1 MNEIVEAEWQTHIKE
16 SAFIQ
21 SIIKDVYGPRK
32 GGAIVF
38 IDAQNARRGIAKT
51 SAQVAVGKY
60 LSHLFG
66 YELREQ
72 DLTLSGDYYLK
83 RALEQ
88 PGKDQPSVLGIDE
101 FVGAGSGDKRRA
113 MAEQNVFF
121 GSVWQMIRKKRIVT
135 LATLPD
141 WNEADKRLRKYAD
154 YRLWCLENPIGHFQ
168 PYKVKVPFQAGT
180 SSPVYLQGLGR
191 GPDTEQIT
199 FPNMDDRNDSLYEF
213 ITDKKS
219 DVIDDGS
226 FDADT
231 VEERI
236 GMADEQDESDE
247 RLSEKEIERKEKQRV
262 ALRMYKPWTDQVGST
277 SDAVAHAVGMSDS
290 WVRTLGNEWS
300 KGKHRDIMPVPDD
313 EPTELVS
320 NGE

>member
-1 MNEIVEAEWQTHIKE
+1 MEAEIVEAEWQTHVKD
-16 SAFIQ
+16 SAFIE
-21 SIIKDVYGPRK
+21 SIMKDVYGPRK

-51 SAQVAVGKY
+51 SAQIAVGRL
-60 LSHLFG
+60 LSTIFG
-66 YELREQ
+66 YDLQEQ

-88 PGKDQPSVLGIDE
+88 PGKEQPSVLGIDE

-113 MAEQNVFF
+113 MAAQNVFF

-180 SSPVYLQGLGR
+180 QAPVYLQGLGR
-191 GPDTEQIT
+191 GPDTERIT
-199 FPNMDDRNDSLYEF
+199 FPNMDDRGDPLYEY
-213 ITDKKS
+213 ITDKKD

-226 FDADT
+226 FDADK

-236 GMADEQDESDE
+236 GLDESESDDEQ
-247 RLSEKEIERKEKQRV
+247 LSEKEIARKEKQRV

-277 SDAVAHAVGMSDS
+277 SEAVAHAIDMSDS
-290 WVRTLGNEWS
+290 WVRTLGSEWS
-300 KGKHRDIMPVPDD
+300 AGKHRDIMPVPDD
-313 EPTELVS
+313 EPTELV
-320 NGE
+320 NNDE

>member
-1 MNEIVEAEWQTHIKE
+1 MSESVSPQWETHIKE
-16 SAFIQ
+16 SAFVQ
-21 SIIKDVYGPRK
+21 SIMHDVYGPRK

-51 SAQVAVGKY
+51 SAQVAVAKY
-60 LSHLFG
+60 LSNNIFG
-66 YELREQ
+66 YDLQEE

-88 PGKDQPSVLGIDE
+88 PGKEQPSVLGIDE

-168 PYKVKVPFQAGT
+168 PYKVKVPFQAGD
-180 SSPVYLQGLGR
+180 SNPVYLQGLGR
-191 GPDTEQIT
+191 GPDTERIT
-199 FPNMDDRNDSLYEF
+199 FPNMDEVNDPLYDF
-213 ITDKKS
+213 ITTKKD
-219 DVIDDGS
+219 DVINDGS
-226 FDADT
+226 FDADK
-231 VEERI
+231 VEARI
-236 GMADEQDESDE
+236 GEDSDDEAEQ
-247 RLSEKEIERKEKQRV
+247 LSEKEIARREKQRI
-262 ALRMYKPWTDQVGST
+262 ALRMYKPWSDTVGMS
-277 SDAVAHAVGMSDS
+277 SDNVAHAIDMSDG
-290 WVRTLGNEWS
+290 WVTALGRDW
-300 KGKHRDIMPVPDD
+300 KRGKHRDIMPVPDD
-313 EPTELVS
+313 EPTDAI
-320 NGE
+320 

>member
-1 MNEIVEAEWQTHIKE
+1 MNDIIEADWQSHIKE

-51 SAQVAVGKY
+51 SAQVAVGRY
-60 LSHLFG
+60 LSTLFG
-66 YELREQ
+66 YDLRKD

-88 PGKDQPSVLGIDE
+88 PGKEQPSVLGIDE

-121 GSVWQMIRKKRIVT
+121 GSVWQMIRKKRIVS
-135 LATLPD
+135 LVTLPD

-154 YRLWCLENPIGHFQ
+154 YRMWCLENPIGHFQ

-180 SSPVYLQGLGR
+180 SNPVYLQGLGR

-199 FPNMDDRNDSLYEF
+199 FPNMDERSDPLYDF
-213 ITDKKS
+213 ITDKKD

-226 FDADT
+226 FDADE
-231 VEERI
+231 VESRI
-236 GMADEQDESDE
+236 GRDDEAADGEEQLTEA
-247 RLSEKEIERKEKQRV
+247 EIEKRERKKIT
-262 ALRMYKPWTDQVGST
+262 LRMYKPWSEEIGQS
-277 SDAVAHAVGMSDS
+277 SEAVAHAVDMSDG
-290 WVRTLGNEWS
+290 WVSKLGRKWRA
-300 KGKHRDIMPVPDD
+300 GKLRDIVPVPDD
-313 EPTELVS
+313 EPTDAL
-320 NGE
+320 